1 MASIRK
7 NSNGTYTA
15 TVYVGR
21 DANDKMLR
29 KYVTRPGL
37 KDVKAAAR
45 ELEEDVAA
53 RDLSNVS
60 VMKISR
66 YMDAWLDINRPML
79 APTTVKFYKGYVENH
94 FKPFFGRLRVSQV
107 TDMHIKAY
115 IAEKM
120 PDLSPTTVRKHFFTL
135 QKMFRDALKHKSP
148 CLGVKPPKPSD
159 FKPVVPTENQFD
171 NIHKIFVNAGAE
183 YEAAILL
190 AGWCGLRRGEI
201 FALKWDDIDEEN
213 GYIRVDEAM
222 ALKEDEYVFELKDP
236 KSSKGIR
243 KVPAPEGLIEKLVT
257 IRQGRKVIKHEVFTI
272 NPDQFTRKYNRTMN
286 NLGLKIRF
294 HDIRHYH
301 ASILYKNNV
310 PDLYAAENLGHD
322 IWVLKRIYQHLGL
335 EDKKTIDDKV
345 KKLFM

>member
-37 KDVKAAAR
+37 KEVKSAAR
-45 ELEEDVAA
+45 ELEEDVAS

-60 VMKISR
+60 IMKISY
-66 YMDAWLDINRPML
+66 YMDAWLDINRPLL
-79 APTTVKFYKGYVENH
+79 APTTVKSYKGYVENH
-94 FKPFFGRLRVSQV
+94 FKPFFGRLKMHQI
-107 TDMHIKAY
+107 TELHIKAY
-115 IAEKM
+115 IAEKI
-120 PDLSPTTVRKHFFTL
+120 PDLSATTIRKHFFTL
-135 QKMFRDALKHKSP
+135 QKMFRDALKYKSP

-159 FKPVVPTENQFD
+159 FKPVVPTEKQFD
-171 NIHKIFVNAGAE
+171 DIHKAFTNAGPE
-183 YEAAILL
+183 YETAILL

-201 FALKWDDIDEEN
+201 FALKWDDIDEEK
-213 GYIRVDEAM
+213 GFIRVDEAM
-222 ALKEDEYVFELKDP
+222 ALKEDKYEFELKDP
-236 KSSKGIR
+236 KSSKGMR
-243 KVPAPEGLIEKLVT
+243 DVPAPEGLIERLTAIKQKQKS
-257 IRQGRKVIKHEVFTI
+257 IRHRVFTI
-272 NPDQFTRKYNRTMN
+272 NPDQFTRKYNRIIKK
-286 NLGLKIRF
+286 LGLKIRF

-310 PDLYAAENLGHD
+310 PDLYAAEKLGHD
-322 IWVLKRIYQHLGL
+322 IWVLKRIYQHLGMD
-335 EDKKTIDDKV
+335 DKKEIDEKV